1 MARTGFLCYYAF
13 MRTTIDLPDPVFKRL
28 KATAALKGVS
38 LKGIIL
44 AAVEKELQPGG
55 LKKKRTKF
63 PLIRSKEPGTLS
75 LTNADIDEI
84 LLG

>member
-1 MARTGFLCYYAF
+1 

-28 KATAALKGVS
+28 KATAALRGVS
-38 LKGIIL
+38 LKEIIL
-44 AAVEKELQPGG
+44 DAVEKQLQPSGPTR
-55 LKKKRTKF
+55 KRTKF
-63 PLIRSKEPGTLS
+63 PLIRSKQPGTLS